1 MEKLLQVSNLRVSF
15 AARETETEAVR
26 GVSFELRK
34 GETLGIVGESGS
46 GKSVTARA
54 IMRLLPEASSRVKS
68 GEILFLGQ
76 NLAQKTRKEMEQI
89 RGKEIGMIFQDPMT
103 SLNPTLRIGE
113 QIAETLRKHRKMSKR
128 EARTEAVEM
137 LKLVGIRDPETR
149 FNQYPHEFSG
159 GMRQRAMIAIALA
172 CRPSLL
178 IADEPTTALDV
189 TIQAQILNVMK
200 QMQEKLGTSIILI
213 THDLG
218 VVAGMCDRV
227 VVMKSGEIV
236 EEGTTAELFAN
247 PQHPYTK
254 KLLNAL
260 PRLDE
265 PKKPKRARADA
276 SVGEAGGAGGGLAG
290 EAADATERRVESLS
304 RKAGTAADGADRH
317 VESRLTEQGGGTQS
331 LSEDRPLLEVR
342 SLQQHFNLGKGRT
355 LRAVNDISFFIREGE
370 TLGMVGES
378 GSGKSTTGRAILRL
392 HEPTSGD
399 VLYRGM
405 AVNRLS
411 PKEMKLM
418 RREMQ
423 MIFQDPYASLNPRL
437 KILDI
442 IGEAMDVHGLS
453 QNPVQRRARVEE
465 LLEMVGLDPAFALRY
480 PHEFSGG
487 QRQRIGIARALAVE
501 PKFIVCDEPLSAL
514 DVSIQSQI
522 VTLLEDLQQ
531 KLGLTYLFI
540 AHDLSMVK
548 HISDRVAVMYAGK
561 IVELAESEEL
571 YRNPQ
576 HPYTK
581 SLLAAIPVPDPAIEA
596 KKKRVLMEEDVR
608 EDKYGLEGSELVEVS
623 PGHWVAMPAGTAEL
637 AGD

>member
-15 AARETETEAVR
+15 VARETETEAVR
-26 GVSFELRK
+26 GVSFELNK

-68 GEILFLGQ
+68 GEVMFLGQ
-76 NLAQKTRKEMEQI
+76 NLAQKSRKEMEAI
-89 RGKEIGMIFQDPMT
+89 RGRDIGMIFQDPMT

-113 QIAETLRKHRKMSKR
+113 QIAETLRKHRKISKR
-128 EARTEAVEM
+128 EAKTAAVEM

-200 QMQEKLGTSIILI
+200 QMQEKLGTAIVLI

-227 VVMKSGEIV
+227 VVMKSGQIV
-236 EEGTTAELFAN
+236 EEGRTADIFAN

-265 PKKPKRARADA
+265 PKKPKPGRV
-276 SVGEAGGAGGGLAG
+276 VGTT
-290 EAADATERRVESLS
+290 DTSTIVSTEDTP
-304 RKAGTAADGADRH
+304 AP
-317 VESRLTEQGGGTQS
+317 
-331 LSEDRPLLEVR
+331 RPLLEVR

-355 LRAVNDISFFIREGE
+355 LKAVNDISFFIREGE

-411 PKEMKLM
+411 AKEMKLM

-437 KILDI
+437 KVLDI
-442 IGEAMDVHGLS
+442 IGEAMDVHGLTKDA
-453 QNPVQRRARVEE
+453 NQRRARVEE

-571 YRNPQ
+571 YNNPQ

-581 SLLAAIPVPDPAIEA
+581 SLLAAIPVPDPTIEA
-596 KKKRVLMEEDVR
+596 KKKRTLLEEDHG

-623 PGHWVAMPAGTAEL
+623 PGHWVAVQTKEL